1 MRKSRRAGRAGPARF
16 RRLRK
21 LIRNPKIRSRL
32 NRFQARRFARK
43 AAKRTVVRYTS
54 KAPRYPGAIW
64 LGQTVNTSGP
74 FSPGQPKFIV
84 QHYTAG
90 NSGLGSAKY
99 LFGPHSPASS
109 AHYVVDRDGQ
119 VWQICGNDLKAWHA
133 GKSQWKGL
141 DGLNSYSIG
150 IEYANLG
157 WSHPEKGQR
166 ITAKHKN
173 EKTPRSWEVYPDAQ
187 IEAGLK
193 LTQWLKDTIPTIKET
208 MGHDDISPGRKSDP
222 GPAFPMSKFQDLF
235 KPKTPAPAPTEPA
248 PAETAVA
255 VLGFA
260 GLNQSCVSDERE
272 TMTNAHD
279 QEDLSEGEAAIQY
292 KTAAPDLDDDGDEPI
307 NPPLF
312 NQEQG
317 MSLFRT
323 ILQLFGAVLVTK
335 GVMTPTDVVSMIEPI
350 MVLVGAALTVV
361 VTWWGIRSRSSKNLV
376 RSARRIQRERTHD
389 AKPQL

>member
-32 NRFQARRFARK
+32 NRFQARRFAKK
-43 AAKRTVVRYTS
+43 AARRVPVKYVS
-54 KAPRYPGAIW
+54 KAPRYPGATW

-84 QHYTAG
+84 QHYTAAG
-90 NSGLGSAKY
+90 SGLNSAKY
-99 LFGPHSPASS
+99 LFGRHSPASS
-109 AHYVVDRDGQ
+109 AHFVVDRDGE
-119 VWQICGNDLKAWHA
+119 VWQICGIDLKAWHA

-157 WSHPEKGQR
+157 WSHPEKGKR
-166 ITAKHKN
+166 VTLTHKR
-173 EKTPRSWEVYPDAQ
+173 ESKPRSWEVYPDAQ

-193 LTQWLKDTIPTIKET
+193 LTQWLKDTIPTITET

-222 GPAFPMSKFQDLF
+222 GPAFPMARFQSLF
-235 KPKTPAPAPTEPA
+235 KPKTPAPAPVEPA

-255 VLGFA
+255 ALGFVGLPGQGGPGIA
-260 GLNQSCVSDERE
+260 GLNQSCIAERE

-279 QEDLSEGEAAIQY
+279 QEDLSEGEAAVQF
-292 KTAAPDLDDDGDEPI
+292 KTEPLDLDDEGDEPI

-312 NQEQG
+312 NREQG
-317 MSLFRT
+317 MSLF
-323 ILQLFGAVLVTK
+323 
-335 GVMTPTDVVSMIEPI
+335 
-350 MVLVGAALTVV
+350 
-361 VTWWGIRSRSSKNLV
+361 
-376 RSARRIQRERTHD
+376 
-389 AKPQL
+389 